1 MPHALLTAAVRQ
13 RVAQVFAELG
23 IASGDEFRETLL
35 IRGGAYCGRRFDVAQ
50 GHAVWFVEE
59 DQIKFYG
66 ADGKL
71 AEVTE
76 VEPPQRLERM
86 AA

>member
-13 RVAQVFAELG
+13 RVAQTFADLG
-23 IASGDEFRETLL
+23 ISSGDEFRESLL
-35 IRGGAYCGRRFDVAQ
+35 IRGGAYCGRKFEAAK

-66 ADGKL
+66 ADGRL
-71 AEVTE
+71 AEVTD
-76 VEPPQRLERM
+76 VEAPRPLERM